1 MNEKIEKLKKQY
13 HDIPIPDELD
23 GVVAQ
28 ALSSHPRKKKFYI
41 WPSSIAAAAMIFITT
56 VNVSPDA
63 ANAMAKIPVLG
74 KVVEVITFEELKQE
88 EKHSRIDVKTP
99 SISGLENKDLQTS
112 LNEKYIK
119 ENEQLYEQFKKEM
132 KTLRKEEKG
141 NVAVSSGYD
150 IMTDTDDL
158 LVVHRYVEE
167 SRASTS
173 SVNQYDT
180 IDKKHEVLVTLPSLF
195 KDKSYIKVI
204 SENIKQQMKDQMK
217 HEEGKIY
224 WLTEKDMDP
233 FKEIAENQS
242 FYITKDHK
250 LRIVFDKYKVAPGY
264 MGNIEFEIPTDVISN
279 LLVGK
284 RYIH

>member
-74 KVVEVITFEELKQE
+74 KVVEVITFEELKKE

-99 SISGLENKDLQTS
+99 SISGLENKGLQTS

-217 HEEGKIY
+217 HEEGTIY
-224 WLTEKDMDP
+224 WLTEEDMDP

>member
-23 GVVAQ
+23 DVVAQ
-28 ALSSHPRKKKFYI
+28 ALSSHPRKKKSYI
-41 WPSSIAAAAMIFITT
+41 WPSAIAAAAVIFITT

-74 KVVEVITFEELKQE
+74 KVVEVITFDELKQE

-99 SISGLENKDLQTS
+99 SISGLENKGLQTS

-132 KTLRKEEKG
+132 KTLQKGEKG

-224 WLTEKDMDP
+224 WLTEEDMDP

-250 LRIVFDKYKVAPGY
+250 LRIVFDKYKV
-264 MGNIEFEIPTDVISN
+264 
-279 LLVGK
+279 
-284 RYIH
+284 

>member
-23 GVVAQ
+23 DIIAQ
-28 ALSSHPRKKKFYI
+28 ALASHPRKKKSYI
-41 WPSSIAAAAMIFITT
+41 WPSAIAAAAVIFIMT

-63 ANAMAKIPVLG
+63 ANAMVKIPVLG
-74 KVVEVITFEELKQE
+74 KVVEVITFDELKQE

-99 SISGLENKDLQTS
+99 SISGLQNKGLQTS
-112 LNEKYIK
+112 LNEKYVK
-119 ENEQLYEQFKKEM
+119 ENKQLYEQFKQEM
-132 KTLRKEEKG
+132 KTLQKGEKG

-224 WLTEKDMDP
+224 WLTEEDMDP
-233 FKEIAENQS
+233 FKQIDENQS

-250 LRIVFDKYKVAPGY
+250 LRIVFDKYEVAPGY
-264 MGNIEFEIPTDVISN
+264 MGNIEFEIPTAVISN
-279 LLVGK
+279 LLVGQ

>member
-1 MNEKIEKLKKQY
+1 
-13 HDIPIPDELD
+13 
-23 GVVAQ
+23 
-28 ALSSHPRKKKFYI
+28 
-41 WPSSIAAAAMIFITT
+41 MIFITT

-99 SISGLENKDLQTS
+99 SISGLENKGLQTN

-224 WLTEKDMDP
+224 WLTEEDMDP

>member
-13 HDIPIPDELD
+13 HDIPIPEELD
-23 GVVAQ
+23 DVVAK
-28 ALSSHPRKKKFYI
+28 ALSSHPRKKKSYI
-41 WPSSIAAAAMIFITT
+41 WPSAIAAAAVIFITT

-63 ANAMAKIPVLG
+63 ANAMAEIPVIG
-74 KVVEVITFEELKQE
+74 KVVEVITFDELKQE

-99 SISGLENKDLQTS
+99 SISGLENKGLQTS

-132 KTLRKEEKG
+132 KTLQKGEKG

-167 SRASTS
+167 ARASTS

-204 SENIKQQMKDQMK
+204 SGNIKQQMKDQMK

-224 WLTEKDMDP
+224 WLTEEDMDP

-264 MGNIEFEIPTDVISN
+264 MGNVEFEIPTDVISN

>member
-23 GVVAQ
+23 DVVAK
-28 ALSSHPRKKKFYI
+28 ALSSPPRKKKSYI
-41 WPSSIAAAAMIFITT
+41 WPSAIAAAAMIFITT

-74 KVVEVITFEELKQE
+74 KVVEVITFDELKQE

-99 SISGLENKDLQTS
+99 SISGLENKGLQTS

-132 KTLRKEEKG
+132 KTLQKGEKG
-141 NVAVSSGYD
+141 NVAVSSGYN

-158 LVVHRYVEE
+158 LVVHRYVEG

-224 WLTEKDMDP
+224 WLTDEDMTP
-233 FKEIAENQS
+233 FKEIDENQS
-242 FYITKDHK
+242 FYITRNHK

-264 MGNIEFEIPTDVISN
+264 MGNIEFEIPTDVIAN
-279 LLVGK
+279 LLVGE